1 MLVFST
7 FLYYLQGIQSIIF
20 YNFKDENDKS
30 KFMKKLILCTLLFL
44 AYSCDTED
52 SASEENTSVFLTK
65 NNNTIWS
72 DPDLYYGEYPD
83 IKFSNAE
90 YFISFFSIDVSASY
104 CEGWKKGETI
114 YDGVKW
120 EITITKEEENTL
132 WFDYDHYGFGEFIE
146 YSITHKYNIVDNNL
160 FYTNSN
166 GDSFIFAPSQKNY
179 AEDFLDTGAVIK
191 LDGCMFY

>member
-1 MLVFST
+1 M
-7 FLYYLQGIQSIIF
+7 
-20 YNFKDENDKS
+20 
-30 KFMKKLILCTLLFL
+30 

-52 SASEENTSVFLTK
+52 SANEENISVFLTK

-120 EITITKEEENTL
+120 EITITKDEENTL
-132 WFDYDHYGFGEFIE
+132 WFDYDHYGFGEFTE
-146 YSITHKYNIVDNNL
+146 YSITYKYNIVDNNL